1 MDAYRDYVL
10 RRREREPGPRPRR
23 STPGTL
29 PAPRAG
35 GTTRARSPP
44 RRRVWPRAALALAA
58 WLALYYPL
66 FLVAEPL
73 PLLLGVAACLAWGL
87 ARLLRQ
93 PPPRMGKVRAQVRDT
108 DGRWWTKQDGHW
120 WGHVEATD
128 TWERGARYDLPAGYG
143 RQDDLVWN
151 VQASDANGV
160 LGWIGGDGVYG
171 VVSAERHTVGDPI
184 WACNN
189 RVSLHLRRR

>member
-1 MDAYRDYVL
+1 MDAYQAYVL
-10 RRREREPGPRPRR
+10 RKRESEARREAATLGDRHSVSTARSGDYPRAV
-23 STPGTL
+23 
-29 PAPRAG
+29 APRG
-35 GTTRARSPP
+35 
-44 RRRVWPRAALALAA
+44 RVWPRAALALAA

-73 PLLLGVAACLAWGL
+73 PLLLGVAACLALGL

-108 DGRWWTKQDGHW
+108 DGRWWVKQGGHW

-151 VQASDANGV
+151 LQASDANGV
-160 LGWIGGDGVYG
+160 LDWIGGDGVYQ
-171 VVSAERHTVGDPI
+171 VVSGRATTGSP
-184 WACNN
+184 CT
-189 RVSLHLRRR
+189 